1 LVFIEKSK
9 SKRFVDITGV
19 KFGRL
24 TPLGISGHRKNYPSQ
39 YCWFCKCDCGN
50 IISVG
55 RGDLVSKNTSSCGCL
70 ASESK
75 KSVNT
80 IHGHDRKGIVEKT
93 YKIWTSMRQRCR
105 NPNDTSYHGYGGRG
119 INVCDRWDSYA
130 NFINDMGPR
139 PVGTSIDRINNDG
152 DYEPSNCRWATKS
165 EQSNNKRTSRFI
177 EIDGIKMT
185 MSEWELKMGLNVGM
199 VSRRIKSGWPPEMAV
214 LTPIKRLNRYCYAK
228 RNGSVG

>member
-1 LVFIEKSK
+1 MAKVQFYSEEDLVFIEKSK

-93 YKIWTSMRQRCR
+93 YKIWTSLK
-105 NPNDTSYHGYGGRG
+105 YFEY
-119 INVCDRWDSYA
+119 V
-130 NFINDMGPR
+130 PR
-139 PVGTSIDRINNDG
+139 PQ
-152 DYEPSNCRWATKS
+152 PKS
-165 EQSNNKRTSRFI
+165 S
-177 EIDGIKMT
+177 
-185 MSEWELKMGLNVGM
+185 
-199 VSRRIKSGWPPEMAV
+199 SG
-214 LTPIKRLNRYCYAK
+214 
-228 RNGSVG
+228 